1 MQHRELFVERHF
13 AHENPR
19 PLGRRQRTRDIYDG
33 RQHGARVSGLG
44 CAETR
49 VKKNLASQAQTWT
62 TSLCRKPRCTCTD
75 VVQTPT
81 TTLRARAGHAV
92 VPIIMESF
100 GGLAPGAVRLLDE
113 LARAHGS
120 RLGKDELTAPWCARS
135 FKRLHVMRITI
146 ALHCAAAD
154 EILQTVQLDAA
165 ADADLA

>member
-1 MQHRELFVERHF
+1 MAGAQAAF
-13 AHENPR
+13 ANTE
-19 PLGRRQRTRDIYDG
+19 D
-33 RQHGARVSGLG
+33 A
-44 CAETR
+44 
-49 VKKNLASQAQTWT
+49 
-62 TSLCRKPRCTCTD
+62 
-75 VVQTPT
+75 
-81 TTLRARAGHAV
+81 LRAYIHDTYYNAARAGHTV

-135 FKRLHVMRITI
+135 FKRLHAMRITI

-154 EILQTVQLDAA
+154 EILKKVQLDAA